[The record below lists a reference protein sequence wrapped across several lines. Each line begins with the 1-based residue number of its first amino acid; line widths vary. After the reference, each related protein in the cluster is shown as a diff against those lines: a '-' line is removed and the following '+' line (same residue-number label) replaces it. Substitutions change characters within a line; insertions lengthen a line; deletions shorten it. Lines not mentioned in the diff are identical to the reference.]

1 MKQYGFYFDSTKCT
15 GCKTCQ
21 VSCKDEKDLDLGPK
35 FRRVY
40 EFGGGS
46 WQKQDGI
53 WQQNVYSYYLSISCN
68 HCSNPT
74 CVEGCPTGAMH
85 KRAEDG
91 LVVVDQTVCV
101 GCRYCEL
108 RCPYGAPQYDEKK
121 KLMSKC
127 DGCYERVAKGMK
139 PVCVESCHNVHW
151 TLMISMSYVSFTV
164 QSVVLRLCQTLA
176 LPIQTSLL
184 NHIKMPNLLAIKVVN

>member
-46 WQKQDGI
+46 WQQQEGI

-74 CVEGCPTGAMH
+74 CVAGCPTGAMH
-85 KRAEDG
+85 KREQDG
-91 LVVVDQTVCV
+91 LVVVDQTICV
-101 GCRYCEL
+101 
-108 RCPYGAPQYDEKK
+108 
-121 KLMSKC
+121 
-127 DGCYERVAKGMK
+127 GCYERVEKGMK
-139 PVCVESCHNVHW
+139 PVCVESCPQRALDFDDINILRERHGN
-151 TLMISMSYVSFTV
+151 ISGI
-164 QSVVLRLCQTLA
+164 A
-176 LPIQTSLL
+176 P
-184 NHIKMPNLLAIKVVN
+184 MPNPTLTNPNIVIKPHKDAKPCGDKSGKLQNPAEV